1 MDFSKIRPAV
11 EDITLSDKQKE
22 KILSACQGKKRKFN
36 YKPLAFAAAA
46 AVTIV
51 VIASPGFIFK
61 AGSSNDAA
69 ENVKENYY
77 NSASGEMYMY
87 TADEDFSPQ
96 SVIENSSSA
105 DIPVFEADRYS
116 ELYSLIPREFIALA
130 DSAEYKSWVSGI
142 SPEDGMAL
150 MQFVKHF
157 GIERSDF
164 DTANIAYAARTGNF
178 FDAASVY
185 SFDKAATDRL
195 YLK

>member
-11 EDITLSDKQKE
+11 EDITLSDNQKE
-22 KILSACQGKKRKFN
+22 KILGACRGKKRKFN

-61 AGSSNDAA
+61 AGSSNDTA
-69 ENVKENYY
+69 ENAKENYY

-96 SVIENSSSA
+96 SSVENSLMA
-105 DIPVFEADRYS
+105 DAPVFDAGGCS
-116 ELYSLIPREFIALA
+116 EQYSLIPREFIALA

-164 DTANIAYAARTGNF
+164 DNANIAYAARTGNF
-178 FDAASVY
+178 FDAETVY
-185 SFDKAATDRL
+185 SFDKEITE
-195 YLK
+195 